1 MNAGKPAPIEVR
13 RVEVQGLDG
22 RRPLGDLL
30 NGPTLLV
37 FLREFG

>member
-1 MNAGKPAPIEVR
+1 LQVGGPVSSAVR
-13 RVEVQGLDG
+13 LAEVQGLDG

-30 NGPTLLV
+30 RGLTLVV